1 MDLNTARQLPIVGYE
16 HPESTNLN
24 RNKQYKTFTEG
35 EKTFGTTFSGKH
47 YASYNT
53 EENDISDSCPV
64 CSVSSFVTCPC
75 AYNDKK
81 CENNHIWYT
90 TRDGKIQVGN
100 PHKK

>member
-1 MDLNTARQLPIVGYE
+1 MDLNTARQLPIVGYV

-35 EKTFGTTFSGKH
+35 GQEKTFGTTFSGKH
-47 YASYNT
+47 YAT
-53 EENDISDSCPV
+53 KENDNLESCPM
-64 CSVSSFVTCPC
+64 CSVSSFITCPC
-75 AYNDKK
+75 TYNDKK

-90 TRDGKIQVGN
+90 ARDGKIQFGN